1 MSFVV
6 SRLWSSLARPG
17 RRGGRA
23 PQASPEIAQIP
34 PSGDES
40 VVGRRHE
47 RLQVRPGQ
55 LGPVDVQQQSPEFCA
70 IGQRI
75 TG

>member
-1 MSFVV
+1 M
-6 SRLWSSLARPG
+6 SRLWSSLAAAG
-17 RRGGRA
+17 GGASGRA
-23 PQASPEIAQIP
+23 WASQKIIATP